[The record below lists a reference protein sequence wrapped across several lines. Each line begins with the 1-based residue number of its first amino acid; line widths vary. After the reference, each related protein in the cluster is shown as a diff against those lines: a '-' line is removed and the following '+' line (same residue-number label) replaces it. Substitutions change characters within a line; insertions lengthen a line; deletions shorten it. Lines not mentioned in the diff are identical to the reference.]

1 VTNDEILAEIE
12 RLIEADRFDEANMLA
27 DELRPTPWEE
37 IEAILRDAPLDDEPV
52 SATQR
57 AAMARADEAMA
68 RSFGEKRELRAG

>member
-1 VTNDEILAEIE
+1 MTNDEILAEIE
-12 RLIEADRFDEANMLA
+12 RLIEADRFDEANTLA
-27 DELRPTPWEE
+27 DQLRPTPWEE

-57 AAMARADEAMA
+57 AAMARADEAMV